1 MMQSI
6 RTVRVGRALVA
17 CAALAM
23 GYAWLSA
30 EQQKPTTPPPPPV
43 VGDVAAGAPDDDLVT
58 AGKTVRVMNE
68 VPGDVAAAGNDVTID
83 APVDGY
89 VMSAGR
95 HVTLVG
101 KIGNDLWAA
110 GETVTI
116 DSPIANNAMV
126 AGRTVHVRP
135 NAVIGHDAHLAGNT
149 VTAEGRIERN
159 LTIGAGGVA
168 RIGANVGG
176 KVTARATRVTVMP
189 DSVIQGDLFV
199 KAAQP
204 PQISPQAR
212 VMGQI
217 HYEKTMDTESWF
229 MWPQR
234 WIVTGV
240 ALLILGL
247 AAVWF
252 SPGWATHVAA
262 TMRARA
268 GASLLSGIAAIVVIP
283 LAVALLAVTVIGFPL
298 AVVLTALYILV
309 LALSSVFVSYRT
321 GEWVLHRLWSSQWAF
336 MVLGVAIVSLGM
348 SLPNFGWAI
357 SLLVMITGAGA
368 LVLERGGRRPGAA
381 SPASSHLGTSLL
393 GLGPDGPTQA

>member
-1 MMQSI
+1 MHGI
-6 RTVRVGRALVA
+6 HTPRVGVA
-17 CAALAM
+17 GVAVVALAVLVM

-30 EQQKPTTPPPPPV
+30 DQEESQASTP
-43 VGDVAAGAPDDDLVT
+43 GAIAGQPAPGDDLMT
-58 AGKTVRVMNE
+58 AGSTVRVMNE
-68 VPGDVAAAGNDVTID
+68 VTGDVAAAGNEVTID

-95 HVTLVG
+95 RVTLVG

-110 GETVTI
+110 GETVNI
-116 DSPIANNAMV
+116 ESPIANNAMV
-126 AGRTVHVRP
+126 AGRTVHLRG
-135 NAVIGHDAHLAGNT
+135 NAVIGHDAHLAGND

-168 RIGANVGG
+168 RINANVGG
-176 KVTARATRVTVMP
+176 TVTARATRVAVLP
-189 DSVIQGDLFV
+189 DSVIHGDLYV

-204 PQISPQAR
+204 PEISPQAR
-212 VMGQI
+212 VMGRI
-217 HYEKTMDTESWF
+217 HFERTVDTETWF
-229 MWPQR
+229 MWPYR
-234 WIVTGV
+234 WLISGV

-252 SPGWATHVAA
+252 SPAWATHVAA
-262 TMRARA
+262 TMRTRA
-268 GASLLSGIAAIVVIP
+268 GASILSGIAAIVIIP

-321 GEWVLHRLWSSQWAF
+321 GEWLLHRLWSSRWAF
-336 MVLGVAIVSLGM
+336 MILGVAIVSLGM

-357 SLLVMITGAGA
+357 GLLVVITGAGA
-368 LVLERGGRRPGAA
+368 LVLERGGRRPGVT
-381 SPASSHLGTSLL
+381 SPA
-393 GLGPDGPTQA
+393 